1 MNQKKCREEI
11 QINLKSQNKN
21 EYDIYFI
28 VDNTGSM
35 KKV

>member
-11 QINLKSQNKN
+11 QINLKSQNKH

-35 KKV
+35 KTI